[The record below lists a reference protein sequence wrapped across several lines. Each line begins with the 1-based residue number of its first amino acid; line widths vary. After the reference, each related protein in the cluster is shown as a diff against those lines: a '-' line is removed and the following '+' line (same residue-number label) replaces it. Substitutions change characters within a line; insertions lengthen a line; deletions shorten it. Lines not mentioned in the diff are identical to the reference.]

1 MYVFKALGSA
11 PSAAEHPNASRWYTH
26 IASWSSEHA
35 SLPGSS
41 TAGESFVKSA
51 TEAAKP
57 AEDDDDE
64 VDLFGSDDEEEDAE
78 AERIKAERVK
88 AYQEK
93 KAGKPKTVAKVCAR
107 KTSISGSDPSH
118 RYDVKFV
125 VRRDYGC
132 KTMGR

>member
-1 MYVFKALGSA
+1 M
-11 PSAAEHPNASRWYTH
+11 
-26 IASWSSEHA
+26 
-35 SLPGSS
+35 
-41 TAGESFVKSA
+41 KSA

-57 AEDDDDE
+57 AADDDDDE

-93 KAGKPKTVAKVCAR
+93 KAGKPKTVAKVCAQ
-107 KTSISGSDPSH
+107 KNNLPSD
-118 RYDVKFV
+118 RYDVEFV

-132 KTMGR
+132 KTLGR

>member
-41 TAGESFVKSA
+41 TAGESFLKSA

-93 KAGKPKTVAKVCAR
+93 KAGKPKTVAKVCAQ
-107 KTSISGSDPSH
+107 INNLPSD
-118 RYDVKFV
+118 RYDVEFV

-132 KTMGR
+132 KTLGR